1 MENNMEQILNQN
13 VIFLIQRLQEEA
25 EEKRKEEKRRM
36 LKMGS
41 IDRLRKIQRDRELL
55 RQKTKELSR

>member
-1 MENNMEQILNQN
+1 MENNMEQILNQD

-36 LKMGS
+36 LKMVS

-55 RQKTKELSR
+55 KQKTKELSR

>member
-1 MENNMEQILNQN
+1 MENNMEQILNQD

-36 LKMGS
+36 LKMVS

>member
-1 MENNMEQILNQN
+1 MEQILNQN

-36 LKMGS
+36 LKMVS

>member
-36 LKMGS
+36 LKMVS